1 MIRRPPRS
9 TLFPYTTLFRSFLA
23 DEDAALDVDI
33 EFGLLR
39 LRQSINHARG
49 NIVRADLRPLDDD
62 FLAAREAQTDE
73 GRDRLAEWGR
83 EGDDEVHLPK
93 SPCNR
98 LRRRPEVGI
107 NRVIS
112 FDEPDR
118 RHGLGPFQA

>member
-73 GRDRLAEWGR
+73 GRDRLAGWGR
-83 EGDDEVHLPK
+83 EGDDEGHLPN
-93 SPCNR
+93 S
-98 LRRRPEVGI
+98 LRHPPRQRPELRM

-112 FDEPDR
+112 FDDPDR
-118 RHGLGPFQA
+118 G